1 MNTIC
6 GLPAVN
12 RKNYQNIWLFTRLFV
27 SLYPERENERFMK
40 RKLIQMMRWICTKGL
55 VWLGFGATPFIF
67 MACYGP
73 VPTNYHEVTFDEEVV
88 DSSVVGTRDM
98 AEESVAVEDST
109 IANDEI

>member
-1 MNTIC
+1 
-6 GLPAVN
+6 
-12 RKNYQNIWLFTRLFV
+12 
-27 SLYPERENERFMK
+27 MK
-40 RKLIQMMRWICTKGL
+40 QKLTQMMRWICTKGL

-109 IANDEI
+109 TANDEL

>member
-1 MNTIC
+1 M
-6 GLPAVN
+6 
-12 RKNYQNIWLFTRLFV
+12 K
-27 SLYPERENERFMK
+27 ERMK
-40 RKLIQMMRWICTKGL
+40 RVVRWISTKGL

-98 AEESVAVEDST
+98 AEESVVVEDST
-109 IANDEI
+109 TANDEI

>member
-1 MNTIC
+1 
-6 GLPAVN
+6 
-12 RKNYQNIWLFTRLFV
+12 
-27 SLYPERENERFMK
+27 MK

-109 IANDEI
+109 TASDEI

>member
-1 MNTIC
+1 M
-6 GLPAVN
+6 
-12 RKNYQNIWLFTRLFV
+12 K
-27 SLYPERENERFMK
+27 EKMK
-40 RKLIQMMRWICTKGL
+40 RVVRWISTKGL

-109 IANDEI
+109 TANDEI

>member
-1 MNTIC
+1 
-6 GLPAVN
+6 
-12 RKNYQNIWLFTRLFV
+12 
-27 SLYPERENERFMK
+27 MK

-98 AEESVAVEDST
+98 AEESVVVEDST
-109 IANDEI
+109 TANDEI

>member
-1 MNTIC
+1 
-6 GLPAVN
+6 
-12 RKNYQNIWLFTRLFV
+12 
-27 SLYPERENERFMK
+27 
-40 RKLIQMMRWICTKGL
+40 MMRWICTKGL
-55 VWLGFGATPFIF
+55 VWLGFGTTPFIF

-109 IANDEI
+109 TANDEI

>member
-1 MNTIC
+1 
-6 GLPAVN
+6 
-12 RKNYQNIWLFTRLFV
+12 
-27 SLYPERENERFMK
+27 MK

-98 AEESVAVEDST
+98 AEESIAVEDST
-109 IANDEI
+109 TANDEI